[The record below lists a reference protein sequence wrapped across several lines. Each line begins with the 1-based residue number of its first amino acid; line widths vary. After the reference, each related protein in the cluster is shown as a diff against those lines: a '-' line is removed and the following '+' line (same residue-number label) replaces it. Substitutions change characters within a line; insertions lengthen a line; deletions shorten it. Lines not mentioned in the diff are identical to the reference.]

1 MKAYKII
8 GYAFA
13 GFLFVSCAMT
23 HGLHHRMPT
32 ASIHLPKGERTE
44 TPEVEDVERA
54 VEQLQRISLGPGHDS
69 VYLVEAERDTDGELI
84 MKGGDIGAVY
94 VVAKSKN
101 VAERNGEIS
110 IDFIVAIPADL
121 QNRNW
126 GLQLTPM
133 IENNDSI
140 EALQPLSI
148 RGELFSEVQ
157 KRQYWQ
163 MNRYLNRL
171 LEDTTEL
178 SSATALAAKYYR
190 AYNNYMAAEEPHKAE
205 RLAYTYR
212 QTVAFP
218 YLSDPR
224 LDSVIIR
231 KGEILYHY
239 TQKYRPTKNTRRL
252 KLFFRGQVSAIDR
265 SVYDFQNTDTL
276 TYSVTS
282 MLSLIDPEPRY
293 MIQVIDK
300 YVEVHDR
307 NYLTFQVGRAEIID
321 TLGDNRAQLEKIERL
336 MDTLMNQYEFFVNPA
351 PIEVRV
357 QYDRKPLLTTET
369 MAVELSLSKA
379 NFTGSYTVV
388 FTHAAGQGF
397 CDGDYAIAEGDA
409 FAVSAEQAS
418 FRLAYHPTASGEHRL
433 RFTVSDGRYEQ
444 VVEIGCKAYRPESM
458 ELPADGVYIH
468 TRNYEGAAFHT
479 LEAWETSEEALS
491 SEVDGIAFL
500 SGDRKVLLPLHALDA
515 LPFCGPDDR
524 FDSIPEFLTVSHFDG
539 AQRTRNVH
547 RALLD
552 GAIASAPA
560 VEACYGYEPDYPGR
574 WYLPDI
580 RLLEELAYR
589 FDMEPIR
596 ACMQRVGG
604 TLFLT
609 NDTSYL
615 SCSVKCDEVLLTY
628 DYYEF
633 IIAEGRYGKRS
644 ALYKDRPCPFF
655 PVRDL

>member
-1 MKAYKII
+1 MTKAYKII

-23 HGLHHRMPT
+23 HGLRHRMPT

-69 VYLVEAERDTDGELI
+69 VYLVEAERDTDGELV

-101 VAERNGEIS
+101 VAERDGEIS

-190 AYNNYMAAEEPHKAE
+190 AYNNYLAAEEPHKAE

-239 TQKYRPTKNTRRL
+239 TQKYRPTKDTRRL

-307 NYLTFQVGRAEIID
+307 NYLTFQVGGAEIID
-321 TLGDNRAQLEKIERL
+321 TLGDNRAQLEKIEHL
-336 MDTLMNQYEFFVNPA
+336 MDTLMNQYEFFVDSITIIASSSPEGPRTMNNRIA
-351 PIEVRV
+351 AARADAIKRHLIKKFGRDADTLIRARSIGEDWAMLKRMIIRNKDLSHWSEILKMVENST
-357 QYDRKPLLTTET
+357 DLDATE
-369 MAVELSLSKA
+369 SLIRQK
-379 NFTGSYTVV
+379 YPK
-388 FTHAAGQGF
+388 
-397 CDGDYAIAEGDA
+397 DYAYLREVLYPQLR
-409 FAVSAEQAS
+409 AVD
-418 FRLAYHPTASGEHRL
+418 FRYNL
-433 RFTVSDGRYEQ
+433 RR
-444 VVEIGCKAYRPESM
+444 
-458 ELPADGVYIH
+458 
-468 TRNYEGAAFHT
+468 
-479 LEAWETSEEALS
+479 
-491 SEVDGIAFL
+491 VDMVKDTIQ
-500 SGDRKVLLPLHALDA
+500 
-515 LPFCGPDDR
+515 
-524 FDSIPEFLTVSHFDG
+524 LTVLDTTYMRGVQQLRDRDYVG
-539 AQRTRNVH
+539 ALRT
-547 RALLD
+547 L
-552 GAIASAPA
+552 
-560 VEACYGYEPDYPGR
+560 
-574 WYLPDI
+574 
-580 RLLEELAYR
+580 
-589 FDMEPIR
+589 
-596 ACMQRVGG
+596 
-604 TLFLT
+604 
-609 NDTSYL
+609 
-615 SCSVKCDEVLLTY
+615 Y
-628 DYYEF
+628 D
-633 IIAEGRYGKRS
+633 
-644 ALYKDRPCPFF
+644 YKDRNLAIVMLSLGYDDAALEILEQLPPAEKSARTDYLTAIALSRLNKPREGLEYYLEAIKAE
-655 PVRDL
+655 PVLKFRGNLDPEIQLLFKQNHVQSTTF